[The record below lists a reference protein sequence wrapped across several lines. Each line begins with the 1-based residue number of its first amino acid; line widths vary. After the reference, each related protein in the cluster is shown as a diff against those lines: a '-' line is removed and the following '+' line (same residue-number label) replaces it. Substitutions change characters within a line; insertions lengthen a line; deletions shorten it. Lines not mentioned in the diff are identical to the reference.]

1 MSGYQRSFEYISDYV
16 GISGLGLKIW
26 HSELGRIFK
35 FILEQESNPLV
46 KNKVL
51 PSDSKHQS
59 RAVPIPLH
67 TTTSFASSGSS
78 SSSNDPTS
86 FAITFL
92 GRLANE
98 IVSLTNPRN
107 TIFVHA
113 RQAWYDARTLGKA
126 VSDIYL

>member
-1 MSGYQRSFEYISDYV
+1 MLASVI
-16 GISGLGLKIW
+16 
-26 HSELGRIFK
+26 
-35 FILEQESNPLV
+35 
-46 KNKVL
+46 NKVL
-51 PSDSKHQS
+51 SSDSKHQS

-67 TTTSFASSGSS
+67 TTTSFTSNG
-78 SSSNDPTS
+78 SSSNDPAS

-113 RQAWYDARTLGKA
+113 RQAWYDARTLGK
-126 VSDIYL
+126 IQ